1 MIRQL
6 QGGELGLTGKMKRS
20 AILEKHAPC
29 IASMFVHKSK
39 HTYNSMCE
47 ASSAAIQDVK
57 NHAAHPLLTQVI
69 LYFFAIFFL
78 QFFLQ
83 FFTIFVYNFYLQV
96 LITIFVYSF
105 CLQFLFTTFHFCLLS
120 FRLLRKRKEHHQEIL
135 YKKILQKD
143 WKS

>member
-1 MIRQL
+1 
-6 QGGELGLTGKMKRS
+6 
-20 AILEKHAPC
+20 
-29 IASMFVHKSK
+29 
-39 HTYNSMCE
+39 MCE

-69 LYFFAIFFL
+69 LYFFAIFF
-78 QFFLQ
+78 FTI
-83 FFTIFVYNFYLQV
+83 FFTIFLQFLFTIFIYNFCLQF

-135 YKKILQKD
+135 
-143 WKS
+143 